1 MVVLSSVII
10 LLLVCILA
18 NIVNLT
24 EAKYRRINSSC
35 CFEDSIIDVKL
46 PIIPIKVGNKRM
58 NFVVD
63 SGSDLNHINK
73 NDLKKVKHTM
83 LEKYSE
89 LYGKE
94 GNKVLVPY
102 CSLNLV
108 YTKDCKFNDVEF
120 LVTDLSGAFD
130 NMEKEHNIKVH
141 GIIGSQFLRDM
152 GFVIDY
158 AESTI
163 YLK

>member
-1 MVVLSSVII
+1 MIILNSVII

-18 NIVNLT
+18 NIINLT
-24 EAKYRRINSSC
+24 EAKYRRTNSSC
-35 CFEDSIIDVKL
+35 GFEDNIIDAKL

-58 NFVVD
+58 NFLVD
-63 SGSDLNHINK
+63 SGSEQNHINK
-73 NDLKKVKHTM
+73 NDLKKIKHTM

-89 LYGKE
+89 LYGME

-130 NMEKEHNIKVH
+130 NMEKDHNIKVH

>member
-1 MVVLSSVII
+1 MVIISGVII

-18 NIVNLT
+18 NIVNLV
-24 EAKYRRINSSC
+24 EAKHRKTISSC
-35 CFEDSIIDVKL
+35 CFEDNIIDVKL
-46 PIIPIKVGNKRM
+46 PIIPVKVGNKRM
-58 NFVVD
+58 NFLVD
-63 SGSDLNHINK
+63 SGSEQNHINK
-73 NDLKKVKHTM
+73 NDLKNVKHTM
-83 LEKYSE
+83 LDKCIEV
-89 LYGKE
+89 YGME
-94 GNKVLVPY
+94 GNRTVVPY
-102 CSLNLV
+102 CALNLA

-130 NMEKEHNIKVH
+130 NMKKDHNIKVH